1 MINNPIISKF
11 FKYFTNHRKKTNR
24 AIVFSFISFANILK
38 IQGPPMRPAYNLENK
53 TLSETYER
61 VQLVC
66 LKVQG
71 HSSLEPP
78 LEYSQYQTA
87 LMNQGSLW
95 PF

>member
-1 MINNPIISKF
+1 
-11 FKYFTNHRKKTNR
+11 
-24 AIVFSFISFANILK
+24 
-38 IQGPPMRPAYNLENK
+38 MRPAYNLENK

-87 LMNQGSLW
+87 LMNQGSL
-95 PF
+95 